1 MDRCIVRWFAEVD
14 VNYDI
19 KILSKREYI
28 RRDVG
33 LTYAP
38 TILIFFLLIIV
49 AHERNIQN
57 RELNVVGSSEPN
69 GFVIELQSIVWKALT
84 LIDNR

>member
-1 MDRCIVRWFAEVD
+1 MRA
-14 VNYDI
+14 Y
-19 KILSKREYI
+19 YI
-28 RRDVG
+28 D
-33 LTYAP
+33 
-38 TILIFFLLIIV
+38 FFLLIIV

-69 GFVIELQSIVWKALT
+69 GFVIELQSIVWKAPT